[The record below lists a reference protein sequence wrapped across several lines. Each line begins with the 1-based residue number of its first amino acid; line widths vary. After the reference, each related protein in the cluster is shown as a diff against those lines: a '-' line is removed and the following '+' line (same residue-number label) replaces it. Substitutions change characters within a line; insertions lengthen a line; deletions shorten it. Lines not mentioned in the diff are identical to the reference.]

1 MRGIARRYAQVRGDR
16 QGLVPGLHG
25 RLRRSAEGGAEGP
38 GAANGTGHTQNEA
51 TDLPATL
58 AFTTIKAGRWSGP
71 IFGILLHSFGRV
83 QPLLS
88 WFIGLSNDLLSVA
101 AGIRFNSSG
110 FPCCF
115 LSADAEHV
123 EILRRGPRLW
133 RARANPTN
141 TPNLTSARWAS

>member
-1 MRGIARRYAQVRGDR
+1 ME
-16 QGLVPGLHG
+16 
-25 RLRRSAEGGAEGP
+25 RLRRGAEGGAEGP